1 MFIQQVLNEK
11 KQIREKFD
19 KMMKAMELKHENTI
33 QVIEERH
40 KIEMKREKEK
50 FSTAEKIRR
59 ERWIDQKTK
68 KIKVSNLLNQL
79 CVHPYAV

>member
-1 MFIQQVLNEK
+1 M
-11 KQIREKFD
+11 REKFD
-19 KMMKAMELKHENTI
+19 KMMKAMEVKHENTI

-68 KIKVSNLLNQL
+68 KIKVCN
-79 CVHPYAV
+79 